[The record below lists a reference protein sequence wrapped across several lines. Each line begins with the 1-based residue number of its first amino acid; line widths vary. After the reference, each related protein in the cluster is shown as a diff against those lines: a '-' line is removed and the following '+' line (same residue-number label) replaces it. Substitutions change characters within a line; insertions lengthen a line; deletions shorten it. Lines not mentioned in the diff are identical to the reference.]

1 MATKKA
7 VSFESQL
14 RALYER
20 AGVGRNT
27 LEGTPMRALQLL
39 RAIGTSLPI
48 RAALYRRGYNE
59 RDHQEGWRRLH
70 ACSGFVMQ
78 EADSLIDGD
87 VRDAIAELDAWDEPA
102 FKILSATLKRRF
114 PAQHAFLLEGLQP
127 STGAE
132 ALLGIR
138 ALLDRMD
145 QMEKGPS
152 RKATRKQD
160 AEALA
165 LLAERGIDSEARN
178 HLRALLAIAQ
188 RAEEPPPLSNEAK
201 DAAQLAHV
209 ETLVSLR
216 EWFEE
221 WSEIARACVSRRD
234 YLIRM
239 GLASRR
245 SGSSTE
251 TQDTEPAE
259 EPAAAE

>member
-1 MATKKA
+1 
-7 VSFESQL
+7 
-14 RALYER
+14 
-20 AGVGRNT
+20 
-27 LEGTPMRALQLL
+27 
-39 RAIGTSLPI
+39 
-48 RAALYRRGYNE
+48 
-59 RDHQEGWRRLH
+59 

-78 EADSLIDGD
+78 EADAVIDAD

-114 PAQHAFLLEGLQP
+114 PEQHAFLLDGLAP

-138 ALLDRMD
+138 LLLDRLD
-145 QMEKGPS
+145 QMDKS
-152 RKATRKQD
+152 SARKATRKQD
-160 AEALA
+160 AEALE
-165 LLAERGIDSEARN
+165 LLAERGIDGETRSR
-178 HLRALLAIAQ
+178 LRSLLSIAQ
-188 RAEEPPPLSNEAK
+188 RAAEPPPQSSEEK
-201 DAAQLAHV
+201 HAAELAHV

-245 SGSSTE
+245 SRSTAE
-251 TQDTEPAE
+251 TEDAEPSE